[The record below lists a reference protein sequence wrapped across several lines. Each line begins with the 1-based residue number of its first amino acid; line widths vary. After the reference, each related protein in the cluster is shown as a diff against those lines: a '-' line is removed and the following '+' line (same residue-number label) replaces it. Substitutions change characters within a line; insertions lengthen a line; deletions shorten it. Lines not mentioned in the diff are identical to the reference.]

1 MYFLFQT
8 HSSSSDTQHESS
20 LPTNVDQTS
29 NLKSPS
35 SISSSASP
43 TTSVSSTSAH
53 PLKKRLISE
62 YELEQQ
68 RNSPTTK
75 SPTPPLVKPESTE
88 EPMTTSTIHEQNT
101 EESSNVDTAKEST
114 VNPSDETESSS

>member
-1 MYFLFQT
+1 MHFLFQT

-35 SISSSASP
+35 PISSSASP
-43 TTSVSSTSAH
+43 TTSVSPTSTH

-68 RNSPTTK
+68 RNSPATK
-75 SPTPPLVKPESTE
+75 SPTPPSTKLEPTE
-88 EPMTTSTIHEQNT
+88 EPIPTISEQNT
-101 EESSNVDTAKEST
+101 EEISNVDTAKEST